1 LTQLWRLT
9 LRPHGALHLG
19 AARLLLLGWRMAREA
34 GARVKLFIDDTE
46 APAPEVVA
54 GAERDLAWLGLEW
67 DATIRASS
75 IATDEAVAALK
86 QSGRLYPC
94 WEPEAELAAGGGGGP
109 PPRGGAGASAA
120 GRIRPMTAPCSNC
133 PTNAARN

>member
-1 LTQLWRLT
+1 MTQLWRLT

-34 GARVKLFIDDTE
+34 EARVSLFVDDTE

-75 IATDEAVAALK
+75 IASTRSV
-86 QSGRLYPC
+86 
-94 WEPEAELAAGGGGGP
+94 LAWVP
-109 PPRGGAGASAA
+109 VASAKRRA
-120 GRIRPMTAPCSNC
+120 CRGFTLTSAC
-133 PTNAARN
+133 PAFASASSIPR